1 MIIKRRIGERGQV
14 VIPKD
19 IRQML
24 GVRSGQEIVFEII
37 ENKIEIKPE
46 EQAEEEAEKF
56 VDDFFDTPKLKKKF
70 TWKEIKKDL
79 EERHGVH

>member
-24 GVRSGQEIVFEII
+24 GIRTGEDLVFEII
-37 ENKIEIKPE
+37 DNKIEIKL
-46 EQAEEEAEKF
+46 EEAEEADKF
-56 VDDFFDTPKLKKKF
+56 VDDFFDSPKLKKKL
-70 TWKEIKKDL
+70 TWKEIKEDL
-79 EERHGVH
+79 EERHEVH